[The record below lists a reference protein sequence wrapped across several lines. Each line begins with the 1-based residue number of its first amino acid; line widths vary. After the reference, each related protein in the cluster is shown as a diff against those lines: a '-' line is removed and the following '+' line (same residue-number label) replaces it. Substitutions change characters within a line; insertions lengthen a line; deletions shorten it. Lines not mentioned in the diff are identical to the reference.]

1 MIAGDSRTG
10 KTVFAQNLFKN
21 PFIINSGWNFSK
33 YDAREHDTIV
43 CNDLRDIASKKIM
56 DYRTLFQSAGTST
69 LGESRTNCYAI
80 DVDTLRRP
88 IIVTLNREG

>member
-1 MIAGDSRTG
+1 
-10 KTVFAQNLFKN
+10 
-21 PFIINSGWNFSK
+21 
-33 YDAREHDTIV
+33 
-43 CNDLRDIASKKIM
+43 M

-88 IIVTLNREG
+88 IVVTLNREGQYETLKKLDWVQQNALLIDCQDRKMVVMCSGFFWFVCV